1 MGFLV
6 SRCRERVSR
15 QSLNVCKRRTQIK
28 KGQGELLDYDSA
40 TVKFRARLMGAP
52 EQRLMSGGVPLPSG
66 RAKSVDHPLLTPYP
80 VSYEDR
86 RSKIVTSAGSQ
97 SRPWGIFCQHSPCN
111 WIANCFIIWKV
122 FVYICFTRLGWF
134 TKHSFG
140 GSPLFKIWLK
150 GISQLK
156 RMLIVLSL

>member
-40 TVKFRARLMGAP
+40 TVKFQARLMGAP

-80 VSYEDR
+80 VS
-86 RSKIVTSAGSQ
+86 
-97 SRPWGIFCQHSPCN
+97 
-111 WIANCFIIWKV
+111 
-122 FVYICFTRLGWF
+122 L
-134 TKHSFG
+134 
-140 GSPLFKIWLK
+140 
-150 GISQLK
+150 
-156 RMLIVLSL
+156 